1 MFKQM
6 QILCLLLLIA
16 PVVAWSDLTGVWRS
30 DDNGTYYLRQSENM
44 LSWYGEH
51 SKDDPAWSNVYRAEI
66 HGDVIQGRW
75 SDAPKGRGMS
85 SGTLSL
91 KIEHNGNVLLVVQET
106 GGFGSSRWIRVGY
119 NTEPAPAPVPAGVE
133 PPVLVSTPQPDVKQT
148 PAPVP
153 KPAAKPVPAP
163 ALKSDIKPKP
173 TIASAPKFA
182 IKPAIA
188 PAKAP
193 KPDLKPDP
201 ATVPAPKP
209 AIKPV
214 TAPASTPKRS
224 IKPKYIAKQAPAA
237 VLNPITLKKSLPKPA
252 IVISLNEDCA
262 GFSALNAK
270 IVQIDGHWKIVDG
283 NYWIFD
289 FGSRENEARRALMV
303 IRHYRLNRYC
313 FVGRPEPS
321 FAYMKRDNQVPTGPL
336 LGEDCVEFSTYNA
349 KLVRI
354 NERWR
359 IIDRGRWLYDFSD
372 KKAEARKSLAVI
384 KNYGVNNSCF
394 VGRPNPSFSYL
405 RK

>member
-1 MFKQM
+1 
-6 QILCLLLLIA
+6 
-16 PVVAWSDLTGVWRS
+16 
-30 DDNGTYYLRQSENM
+30 
-44 LSWYGEH
+44 
-51 SKDDPAWSNVYRAEI
+51 
-66 HGDVIQGRW
+66 
-75 SDAPKGRGMS
+75 
-85 SGTLSL
+85 
-91 KIEHNGNVLLVVQET
+91 VVQET

-119 NTEPAPAPVPAGVE
+119 NTEPAPAPVPADVK
-133 PPVLVSTPQPDVKQT
+133 PPILVSTPKPDIKQT
-148 PAPVP
+148 KSPPL
-153 KPAAKPVPAP
+153 KPVIEQVP
-163 ALKSDIKPKP
+163 
-173 TIASAPKFA
+173 ASAS
-182 IKPAIA
+182 
-188 PAKAP
+188 
-193 KPDLKPDP
+193 
-201 ATVPAPKP
+201 

-214 TAPASTPKRS
+214 MKPEPVSVPKPDIKLKPSTVLAPKLANKPEPAAAS
-224 IKPKYIAKQAPAA
+224 KPDVKPEYAQVLKSAAKQAPAP
-237 VLNPITLKKSLPKPA
+237 VLKPITLKASVPKPA
-252 IVISLNEDCA
+252 ILFSLNEDCV

-270 IVQIDGHWKIVDG
+270 IVQIDGRWKIVDG

-372 KKAEARKSLAVI
+372 KKAEARKSLTVI

-394 VGRPNPSFSYL
+394 VGRPNPRFSYL